1 MSPAQQRGIALWA
14 ALLSAVVCLG
24 FLPVSRLVSVL
35 VMLAM
40 IGLIIAFW
48 YIGSRRAEPDVTL
61 HLDDLPEATYRQPVV
76 LVCGDL
82 PLTWPQS
89 SPVLTVT
96 QGCWIR
102 VEDHQDLEQVA
113 RQVLW
118 LRPDWGRQ
126 LSVMV
131 SVCPQK
137 HADSERLTSRLLAL
151 RWQISQLRKETGHSV
166 PLVLNGQVG
175 SAMTNDMLWQAAIAG
190 EGMRV
195 WRESSAPSSIAAW
208 VTTGGSPAMQQQV
221 LMNSLMG
228 WFHKHVKAVF
238 MDENPDVPVIAP
250 VAVLWGMGPIL
261 AGSLATSVWT
271 AWLSR
276 HTAMQ
281 RVTGWQPVGTDSTV
295 ISPFPDFILPLL
307 PEGSGLTSQAR
318 TWRCVLSLFTLAAIA
333 ALLSSGWN
341 NRQLLHRVSF
351 DISKE
356 MMLMKSGSLTL
367 QAPVDQGYGIKIQ
380 QPLRVIQ
387 GVVTGFER
395 LGTSRDETHYALTLR
410 PRLALLDRSHQNAIY
425 QDMSVPQ
432 IVEKILRERHG
443 MRGQDFL
450 FSLTREYPRR
460 EQVMQYGENDLHF
473 ITRLLGEVGIWF
485 RFTTDTRLNIDVVEF
500 YDGQQGYEKGLTL
513 PSVPPSGQH
522 SQGVDAVWGME
533 SHHSVVQKQ
542 VSTRDYNYRQAT
554 QDMNAQVD
562 VTRGDTTT
570 YGEAYHYADNYLTP
584 GIAYERHP
592 APESGAF
599 YARIRH
605 ERYLNGQTQARAI
618 TSSPALSP
626 GQVLKVT
633 GGYEVAEVFARGV
646 VITAMRSH
654 ARRDEDFCIHF
665 DGIPDSADFSFR
677 PEPGPRP
684 VMAGTLPARVTSTTE
699 NDTYGHIDKDGRYRV
714 NMLFD
719 RDSWETGFESLWVR
733 QSRPYAGDTYGLHL
747 PLLAGT
753 GSACSLIVTFA
764 CTSVT
769 RTA

>member
-48 YIGSRRAEPDVTL
+48 YIASRRAEPDVTL

-351 DISKE
+351 DIARYDSISMDNYDQKASAVAILRADAVLLDDLARNGVPARLGLGLYQGE
-356 MMLMKSGSLTL
+356 RLRMPVLEAIRSYVPPPPKPQPKPKPVPKIVRLDSMSLFDSGKFVLKAGSTKMLVNSLVGIKAKPGWLIVVSGHTDNTGNPQLNQMLSLKRAEAVRNWMRDTGDVPESCF
-367 QAPVDQGYGIKIQ
+367 AVQGYGESR
-380 QPLRVIQ
+380 PAATNDTPEGRALNRRVEIS
-387 GVVTGFER
+387 
-395 LGTSRDETHYALTLR
+395 L
-410 PRLALLDRSHQNAIY
+410 
-425 QDMSVPQ
+425 VPQ
-432 IVEKILRERHG
+432 ANAC
-443 MRGQDFL
+443 Q
-450 FSLTREYPRR
+450 
-460 EQVMQYGENDLHF
+460 
-473 ITRLLGEVGIWF
+473 
-485 RFTTDTRLNIDVVEF
+485 
-500 YDGQQGYEKGLTL
+500 L
-513 PSVPPSGQH
+513 PG
-522 SQGVDAVWGME
+522 
-533 SHHSVVQKQ
+533 K
-542 VSTRDYNYRQAT
+542 
-554 QDMNAQVD
+554 
-562 VTRGDTTT
+562 
-570 YGEAYHYADNYLTP
+570 
-584 GIAYERHP
+584 HP
-592 APESGAF
+592 APSQDDGASQ
-599 YARIRH
+599 
-605 ERYLNGQTQARAI
+605 LNG
-618 TSSPALSP
+618 
-626 GQVLKVT
+626 
-633 GGYEVAEVFARGV
+633 E
-646 VITAMRSH
+646 
-654 ARRDEDFCIHF
+654 
-665 DGIPDSADFSFR
+665 
-677 PEPGPRP
+677 
-684 VMAGTLPARVTSTTE
+684 
-699 NDTYGHIDKDGRYRV
+699 
-714 NMLFD
+714 
-719 RDSWETGFESLWVR
+719 
-733 QSRPYAGDTYGLHL
+733 
-747 PLLAGT
+747 
-753 GSACSLIVTFA
+753 
-764 CTSVT
+764 
-769 RTA
+769 

>member
-351 DISKE
+351 DIARYDSISMDNYDQKASAVAILRADAVLLDDLARNGVPARLGLGLYQGE
-356 MMLMKSGSLTL
+356 RLRMPVLEAIRSYVPPPPEPQPKPKPIPKIVRLDSMSLFDSGKFVLKAGSTKMLVNSLVGIKAKPGWLIVVSGHTDNTGNPQLNQMLSLKRAEAVRNWMRDTGDVPESCF
-367 QAPVDQGYGIKIQ
+367 AVQGYGESR
-380 QPLRVIQ
+380 PVATNDTPEGRALNRRVEIS
-387 GVVTGFER
+387 
-395 LGTSRDETHYALTLR
+395 L
-410 PRLALLDRSHQNAIY
+410 
-425 QDMSVPQ
+425 VPQ
-432 IVEKILRERHG
+432 ANAC
-443 MRGQDFL
+443 Q
-450 FSLTREYPRR
+450 
-460 EQVMQYGENDLHF
+460 
-473 ITRLLGEVGIWF
+473 
-485 RFTTDTRLNIDVVEF
+485 
-500 YDGQQGYEKGLTL
+500 L
-513 PSVPPSGQH
+513 PG
-522 SQGVDAVWGME
+522 
-533 SHHSVVQKQ
+533 K
-542 VSTRDYNYRQAT
+542 
-554 QDMNAQVD
+554 
-562 VTRGDTTT
+562 
-570 YGEAYHYADNYLTP
+570 
-584 GIAYERHP
+584 HP
-592 APESGAF
+592 APSQDDGASQ
-599 YARIRH
+599 
-605 ERYLNGQTQARAI
+605 LNG
-618 TSSPALSP
+618 
-626 GQVLKVT
+626 
-633 GGYEVAEVFARGV
+633 E
-646 VITAMRSH
+646 
-654 ARRDEDFCIHF
+654 
-665 DGIPDSADFSFR
+665 
-677 PEPGPRP
+677 
-684 VMAGTLPARVTSTTE
+684 
-699 NDTYGHIDKDGRYRV
+699 
-714 NMLFD
+714 
-719 RDSWETGFESLWVR
+719 
-733 QSRPYAGDTYGLHL
+733 
-747 PLLAGT
+747 
-753 GSACSLIVTFA
+753 
-764 CTSVT
+764 
-769 RTA
+769 

>member
-318 TWRCVLSLFTLAAIA
+318 SWRCVLSLFTLAAIA

-351 DISKE
+351 DIARYDSISMDNYDQKASAVAILRADAVLLDDLARNGVPARLGLGLYQGE
-356 MMLMKSGSLTL
+356 RLRMPVLEAIRSYVPPPPKPQPKPKPIPKIVRLDSMSLFDSGKFVLKAGSTKMLVNSLVGIKAKPGWLIVVSGHTDNTGNPQLNQMLSLKRAEAVRNWMRDTGDVPESCF
-367 QAPVDQGYGIKIQ
+367 AVQGYGESR
-380 QPLRVIQ
+380 PVATNDTPEGRALNRRVEIS
-387 GVVTGFER
+387 
-395 LGTSRDETHYALTLR
+395 L
-410 PRLALLDRSHQNAIY
+410 
-425 QDMSVPQ
+425 VPQ
-432 IVEKILRERHG
+432 ANAC
-443 MRGQDFL
+443 Q
-450 FSLTREYPRR
+450 
-460 EQVMQYGENDLHF
+460 
-473 ITRLLGEVGIWF
+473 
-485 RFTTDTRLNIDVVEF
+485 
-500 YDGQQGYEKGLTL
+500 L
-513 PSVPPSGQH
+513 PG
-522 SQGVDAVWGME
+522 
-533 SHHSVVQKQ
+533 K
-542 VSTRDYNYRQAT
+542 
-554 QDMNAQVD
+554 
-562 VTRGDTTT
+562 
-570 YGEAYHYADNYLTP
+570 
-584 GIAYERHP
+584 HP
-592 APESGAF
+592 APSQDDGASQ
-599 YARIRH
+599 
-605 ERYLNGQTQARAI
+605 LNG
-618 TSSPALSP
+618 
-626 GQVLKVT
+626 
-633 GGYEVAEVFARGV
+633 E
-646 VITAMRSH
+646 
-654 ARRDEDFCIHF
+654 
-665 DGIPDSADFSFR
+665 
-677 PEPGPRP
+677 
-684 VMAGTLPARVTSTTE
+684 
-699 NDTYGHIDKDGRYRV
+699 
-714 NMLFD
+714 
-719 RDSWETGFESLWVR
+719 
-733 QSRPYAGDTYGLHL
+733 
-747 PLLAGT
+747 
-753 GSACSLIVTFA
+753 
-764 CTSVT
+764 
-769 RTA
+769 